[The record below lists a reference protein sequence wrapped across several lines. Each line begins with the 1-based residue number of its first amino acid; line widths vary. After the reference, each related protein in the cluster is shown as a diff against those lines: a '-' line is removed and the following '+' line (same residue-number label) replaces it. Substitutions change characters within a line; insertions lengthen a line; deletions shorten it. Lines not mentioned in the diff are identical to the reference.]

1 MNHLKIAVWGLGNHA
16 INKILP
22 IFSEIKNLELLG
34 VCSRN
39 VEKVTKIAESY
50 SCYGWNNPEDMLN
63 NLELDIVYI
72 STPIGLHYSMASQ
85 VLNAGKN
92 VWCEKPLTCNYK
104 NTKDLVALSNTNKK
118 ILTESFM
125 HLYHPQFKRIKKFVD
140 ESKQINSIVCRFG
153 IPELTSPGFRNDP
166 ELGGGALWDVGSYTI
181 SSLLGLFPEQQV
193 KVIFAELVQKKSS
206 QVDTSGRVLLRFSGG
221 VTAYIEWA
229 IGVAY
234 KNEIDLWSSDGS
246 MFVDKIFSKPKNY
259 QSNFYLRDLNGNIT
273 IEKGDECEQF
283 TEMFNDFI
291 LMFNDKK
298 KVEKEKK
305 AILRRAEL
313 LNNIVMFAS
322 TG

>member
-1 MNHLKIAVWGLGNHA
+1 MNYLKIAVWGLGNHA
-16 INKILP
+16 INRILP
-22 IFSEIKNLELLG
+22 ILSEIKNLELLG

-39 VEKVTKIAESY
+39 IEQVTQSAEKY
-50 SCYGWNNPEDMLN
+50 SCYGWDNPEDMLN

-92 VWCEKPLTCNYK
+92 VWCEKPLTCNYR
-104 NTKDLVALSNTNKK
+104 NTQDLVALANTKKK

-125 HLYHPQFKRIKKFVD
+125 HLYHPQFKRLKKFVD
-140 ESKQINSIVCRFG
+140 ESKQISSIICRFG

-166 ELGGGALWDVGSYTI
+166 ELGGGALWDVGSYTT
-181 SSLLGLFPEQQV
+181 SSLLALFPEQQIR
-193 KVIFAELVQKKSS
+193 VIFAEVVQKKIS
-206 QVDTSGRVLLRFSGG
+206 QVDTSGRAVLRFSGG
-221 VTAYIEWA
+221 ATAYIEWA

-246 MFVDKIFSKPKNY
+246 MFVDKVFSKPKNY
-259 QSNFYLRDLNGNIT
+259 KSNFYLRDLNGNIT
-273 IEKGDECEQF
+273 IEKGGGCEQF
-283 TEMFNDFI
+283 SEMFNDFI
-291 LMFNDKK
+291 VMFNDEK

-313 LNNIVMFAS
+313 LNNIITFAS
-322 TG
+322 ND